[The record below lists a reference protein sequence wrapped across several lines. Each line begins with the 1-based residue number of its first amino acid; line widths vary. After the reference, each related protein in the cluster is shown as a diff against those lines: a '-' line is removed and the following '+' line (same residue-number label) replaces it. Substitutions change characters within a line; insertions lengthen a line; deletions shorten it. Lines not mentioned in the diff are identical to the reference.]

1 MSATVCRLR
10 ITLLALALLLPAS
23 FAGAASHSESQA
35 PPPQPVMT
43 FDKETIAIAPVE
55 KKASVYCF
63 GISREPKG
71 YYTHVMTHETLLQD
85 DGGGSVL
92 WNVGAYSVRS
102 IWFAVDLSTGAWV
115 ASHPVNYPASAIDF
129 EGKNLK
135 KDVAGDVTQLAFDGW
150 AVDLVVVRPG
160 TGVWGSSINS
170 GGSKDEG
177 KETGRVTISTL
188 QLEPRAGTTAE
199 APKKLRKGDV
209 VFALDSF
216 RATYAV
222 AVIGD

>member
-1 MSATVCRLR
+1 MLS
-10 ITLLALALLLPAS
+10 ALALMLAATFAS
-23 FAGAASHSESQA
+23 AASHSEAQA
-35 PPPQPVMT
+35 PPPSPAMT

-55 KKASVYCF
+55 KKASVYIF
-63 GISREPKG
+63 GVSREPKG
-71 YYTHVMTHETLLQD
+71 YYNHVMNHETMLQD
-85 DGGGSVL
+85 DGSGSVT

-102 IWFAVDLSTGAWV
+102 IWFAIDLSTGAWV
-115 ASHPVNYPASAIDF
+115 ASHPAAYPASAIEF

-135 KDVAGDVTQLAFDGW
+135 KDVAGDITQLAFDGW

-170 GGSKDEG
+170 GGSIDEG

-188 QLEPRAGTTAE
+188 QLEPRAGTTAA
-199 APKKLRKGDV
+199 APKKLKKGDV